1 MGILKPPS
9 PLADPKSGLSASV
22 LMEKQQAAA
31 ASAAAG
37 ASNDGNR
44 LAEPRLSDDTKSSG
58 GSHYRCLV
66 VLIKYVVQ
74 DSAERQFPSFVN
86 EVEDLQFPET
96 SLCRE
101 RKNSDSRKPGTDL
114 LGEPCKPEDF
124 FIHPSSPSQHR
135 RGYLR
140 LRHEPGAQH

>member
-31 ASAAAG
+31 ASAASGA

-66 VLIKYVVQ
+66 VLIKYVVH
-74 DSAERQFPSFVN
+74 DSAKRQFPSFVN

-96 SLCRE
+96 S
-101 RKNSDSRKPGTDL
+101 
-114 LGEPCKPEDF
+114 
-124 FIHPSSPSQHR
+124 
-135 RGYLR
+135 
-140 LRHEPGAQH
+140 